1 MAEVVEVNYRQVMP
15 LPPSNTQS
23 IEEPM
28 QVITITASDPS
39 REISQGY
46 HEHNPQEAWLP
57 ITESRKGNTFFA
69 TFHLLCSGIG
79 LQVLVLPLAF
89 ATLGWAWG
97 IICLSLA
104 FVWQLYTIFLLVR
117 LHEPVPG
124 IRYSRYLQLAI
135 ASFGVM

>member
-1 MAEVVEVNYRQVMP
+1 MAEMVEVNYRQVMP
-15 LPPSNTQS
+15 LPPSKSQR

-39 REISQGY
+39 REITEFTNSQVY

-89 ATLGWAWG
+89 ATLGW
-97 IICLSLA
+97 
-104 FVWQLYTIFLLVR
+104 
-117 LHEPVPG
+117 
-124 IRYSRYLQLAI
+124 
-135 ASFGVM
+135 